1 MSNVLLFSDSHATTT
16 FTMTCLLD
24 SQFQATHAFDLAD
37 ALKLLALKPF
47 DLVVADLHLH
57 PDYVELIARLRPVPS
72 LLLVDRAQEQAA
84 LACGASQV
92 LSRPFLPCE
101 LLAAIHRQVL

>member
-1 MSNVLLFSDSHATTT
+1 MSTVLLFSDSQATTT

-24 SQFQATHAFDLAD
+24 SRFQATHAFDLED
-37 ALKLLALKPF
+37 ALKLLTLRPF

-57 PDYVELIARLRPVPS
+57 PDYAELIASLRPVPS
-72 LLLVDRAQEQAA
+72 LLLVDRAHEQAA
-84 LACGASQV
+84 QASGANQV

-101 LLAAIHRQVL
+101 LLAAIHRQVG